1 MNELDTHIKNTI
13 NNNKLVKINN
23 NVFLTNYEIEI
34 LEMHKIEYLT
44 CNNYQN
50 ILYFIEEELEQND
63 NIEELEQILLSIS
76 ERHYYQNTHK

>member
-1 MNELDTHIKNTI
+1 MKELEIHINNTI
-13 NNNKLVKINN
+13 KNNKLVKINN

-34 LEMHKIEYLT
+34 LEIYKINYLT

-50 ILYFIEEELEQND
+50 ILIFIEEALEQSN
-63 NIEELEQILLSIS
+63 ESQELEQILLSIS